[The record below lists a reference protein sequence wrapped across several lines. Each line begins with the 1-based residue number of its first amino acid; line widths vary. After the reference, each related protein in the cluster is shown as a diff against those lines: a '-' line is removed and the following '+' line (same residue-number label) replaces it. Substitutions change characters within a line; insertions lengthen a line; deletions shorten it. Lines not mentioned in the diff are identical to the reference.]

1 MATRRGEIKRMQL
14 SQFANI
20 RSNGLA
26 AFDLNKGDSL
36 LTARLADPGTSAIII
51 SKNGKA
57 VHFALEDV
65 RVRQTRG
72 AGGVRGIRLLGDD
85 EVVGMDVATE
95 GAQLLILTQR
105 GYGKRTIVDHFRK
118 TGRGVQ
124 GVIALKI
131 SDKTGD
137 IAAAVITGPEVEEVM
152 VGSAK
157 AMVYR
162 TAIKEIRTLGRNTQ
176 GVQVM
181 TKLQPTDQVISM
193 SAFKERAWD
202 EEPEPEPTPAPRAT
216 RGRSN
221 GTAKKAAAEPAEVP
235 EEPTDDEPTNEVA
248 VDAPE
253 TDGDDEQP
261 QGQLGFGFDDD
272 DEPEADVDEDK

>member
-1 MATRRGEIKRMQL
+1 MST
-14 SQFANI
+14 
-20 RSNGLA
+20 
-26 AFDLNKGDSL
+26 
-36 LTARLADPGTSAIII
+36 III

-57 VHFALEDV
+57 VHFALDDV

-85 EVVGMDVATE
+85 EVVGMDVATD
-95 GAQLLILTQR
+95 GAQLLILTAR

-131 SDKTGD
+131 TDKTGD

-181 TKLQPTDQVISM
+181 TKLQPADQVISM

-202 EEPEPEPTPAPRAT
+202 EEPEPEPTPRASRAT

-235 EEPTDDEPTNEVA
+235 ETPTNEVE
-248 VDAPE
+248 VEINEPE
-253 TDGDDEQP
+253 TDSAAEQP
-261 QGQLGFGFDDD
+261 QGQLEFGFDDE
-272 DEPEADVDEDK
+272 EPDEDE